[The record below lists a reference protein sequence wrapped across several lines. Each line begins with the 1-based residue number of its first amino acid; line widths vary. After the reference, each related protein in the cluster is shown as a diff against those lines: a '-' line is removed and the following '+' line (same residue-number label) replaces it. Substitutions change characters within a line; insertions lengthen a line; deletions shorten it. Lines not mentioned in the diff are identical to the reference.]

1 MKRVIGY
8 VRVSTYRQRSQR
20 GPDWQIKQ
28 IEDYVIAKGYQIG
41 WLAMESHTGKVTE
54 SLSDRPVLQ
63 EVLARAREMKM
74 PILVA
79 DIDRLGRH
87 HDSVMEL
94 YRCGL
99 IIDVT
104 EGENADEAVISA
116 KALNAERRG
125 EVIRQTT
132 QEALAPIKGTGR
144 LGNKTNLH
152 EAQVAGAGENKRRA
166 DVRALDF
173 LKVWQEIDPA
183 GMMNRKQLSE
193 ALNLLGWPTP
203 SGKAWT
209 CSNIRRVMAR
219 SRKQLPSDGSELP
232 TPEGHQEPEDPH
244 SGDPLWGMFS

>member
-1 MKRVIGY
+1 MKQVIGY
-8 VRVSTYRQRSQR
+8 IRVSTDGQRSGN

-28 IEDYVIAKGYQIG
+28 IEDYAHAKGYQIV
-41 WLAMESHTGKVTE
+41 WIQRETHTGNGAE
-54 SLSDRPVLQ
+54 SISERPVLQ
-63 EVLARAREMKM
+63 AVLAHARDRNI

-94 YRCGL
+94 YRSGH
-99 IIDVT
+99 IIDVS
-104 EGENADEAVISA
+104 EGENVDEAVISS
-116 KALNAERRG
+116 KALNAQRRG
-125 EVIRQTT
+125 ELIRQTT
-132 QEALAPIKGTGR
+132 KEGLAPIKGTGR

-183 GMMNRKQLSE
+183 GIMNRKQLSE
-193 ALNLLGWPTP
+193 ALNLREWPTP

-209 CSNIRRVMAR
+209 PSNIRRVMAR
-219 SRKQLPSDGSELP
+219 SRKQLPPNGNESPTLP
-232 TPEGHQEPEDPH
+232 ERQEPEDPH